1 MQFSAPAMYLYL
13 IFSYYS
19 PESRLQWGSVVVRLS
34 TAGRLARDD
43 ELAARRWSA
52 DYLRRSEQ
60 RL

>member
-1 MQFSAPAMYLYL
+1 MRLRQVCYFC
-13 IFSYYS
+13 FT
-19 PESRLQWGSVVVRLS
+19 SRDARPQWGSVVVRLS